1 MGNLLPVYRRP
12 TQEEFSHMWQE
23 GIFAF
28 DANVLLNIYCYTP
41 ETRERF
47 FELLK
52 RLNFQAYINLLLF
65 NLLDPDEL
73 KLGLI

>member
-28 DANVLLNIYCYTP
+28 DANVLLNIYRYTP

-47 FELLK
+47 CELLK
-52 RLNFQAYINLLLF
+52 RLNARIWIPHQTALEFHRQRLN
-65 NLLDPDEL
+65 ESE
-73 KLGLI
+73 